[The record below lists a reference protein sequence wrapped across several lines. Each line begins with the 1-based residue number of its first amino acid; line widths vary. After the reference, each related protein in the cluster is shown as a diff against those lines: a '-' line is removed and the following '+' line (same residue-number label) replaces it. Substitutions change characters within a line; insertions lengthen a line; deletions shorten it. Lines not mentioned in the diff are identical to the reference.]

1 MDIDKTRS
9 YSTTSITS
17 ISTIGSFESL
27 NNLDAADTA
36 NVSTNKNAFT
46 DISNNTITTR
56 NKRIR
61 DQYYNDV
68 NDFHNNLP
76 DIKSFLSYM
85 SIKPSPLK
93 DKQY

>member
-27 NNLDAADTA
+27 TNLDADTA

-46 DISNNTITTR
+46 DISYNTITTR

-68 NDFHNNLP
+68 NDFHNNIP
-76 DIKSFLSYM
+76 DIKSFKSYM

-93 DKQY
+93 DKLY